1 MLLLT
6 YIECCCKVLLS
17 PLYLVVKVWE
27 GVKDNHCHGE
37 NNNP

>member
-17 PLYLVVKVWE
+17 PLYLVVKLVE
-27 GVKDNHCHGE
+27 SSKDSE
-37 NNNP
+37 KVI